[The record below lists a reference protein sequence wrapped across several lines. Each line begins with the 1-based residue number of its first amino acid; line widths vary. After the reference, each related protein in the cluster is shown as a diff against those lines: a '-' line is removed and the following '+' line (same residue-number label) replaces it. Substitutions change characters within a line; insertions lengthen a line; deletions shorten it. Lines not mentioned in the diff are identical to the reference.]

1 MKGRTIAI
9 VLTLSTTA
17 LAAVST
23 PLVQALKDGLISDV
37 KVEADPSAA
46 LVSVTD
52 KFTGLPI
59 DRETAIAGSVCSAV
73 SAMSQEKRDGG
84 AESTPVGLCDLV
96 LAGTNNK
103 IGVTIFDDD
112 GKPVTQ
118 WEPWY
123 LRAKKK

>member
-1 MKGRTIAI
+1 MKGRTIAV
-9 VLTLSTTA
+9 VLTLSTSVIA
-17 LAAVST
+17 SIST
-23 PLVQALKDGLISDV
+23 PLVQALKDGLVSDV
-37 KVEADPSAA
+37 KVEADPSAV

-52 KFTGLPI
+52 KFTAMPI

-84 AESTPVGLCDLV
+84 AETTPVGLCDLV
-96 LAGTNNK
+96 LVGTNNK
-103 IGVTIFDDD
+103 IGATIFDDD